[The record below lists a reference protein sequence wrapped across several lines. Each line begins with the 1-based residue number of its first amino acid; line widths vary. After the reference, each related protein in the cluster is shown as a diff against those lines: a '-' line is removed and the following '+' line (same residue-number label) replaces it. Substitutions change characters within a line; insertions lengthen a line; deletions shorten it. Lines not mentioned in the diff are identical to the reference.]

1 MAAVQRHEPR
11 SGLFLHERADPRQTP
26 VREARVAKVHRS
38 VQHRDADPVVA
49 EQFFLGGETVE
60 HRANFHRIHFSAAG

>member
-1 MAAVQRHEPR
+1 M
-11 SGLFLHERADPRQTP
+11 
-26 VREARVAKVHRS
+26 AKVHRS